1 MSVIA
6 GSGDD
11 GVASFAIRE
20 DKDWACTVARPNW
33 PASSPSI
40 TSIGASQLSQQYL
53 PFGKE
58 MYASDDMELPAQCSF
73 VGEVMC
79 SSTIGGV
86 IESGGGFSNVY
97 NREEYAPWQDAFVDK
112 YLEINGSVPESE
124 DFFNRDGRG
133 YPD

>member
-33 PASSPSI
+33 PASSPYI
-40 TSIGASQLSQQYL
+40 TSIGATQLSQQYL
-53 PFGKE
+53 PFCKE
-58 MYASDDMELPAQCSF
+58 MYASDDMELPARCSF

-79 SSTIGGV
+79 SATIGGV
-86 IESGGGFSNVY
+86 IESGGGLSTAY
-97 NREEYAPWQDAFVDK
+97 IREEYAPWQDALEAQ
-112 YLEINGSVPESE
+112 YLEIKGSVPASE
-124 DFFNRDGRG
+124 A
-133 YPD
+133 